1 MLGALRATRL
11 RLTAAVVA
19 LDSQRVRPQLRLAQG
34 EGTTSDSVLDVIG
47 TQGDR
52 PLPKHQRHGQGFG
65 LDPAM
70 DAPLLSRPSRSTSQ
84 QRRIDATARNLSVNR
99 GTIGS
104 LLRIGCIP
112 PEIKALRDRIESVT
126 QAGRDPRAAPRA
138 GSPAYTVLW
147 RSSTL
152 TSSID
157 TSASS
162 SSRAEEFLGQ
172 WPSIG
177 TCQQQWLIGLS
188 PLLGSTPS
196 TPPAPP
202 MAG

>member
-34 EGTTSDSVLDVIG
+34 DGTTSDSVLDVIG

-112 PEIKALRDRIESVT
+112 PEIKALRDRIESGH
-126 QAGRDPRAAPRA
+126 AGWA
-138 GSPAYTVLW
+138 GSPC
-147 RSSTL
+147 S
-152 TSSID
+152 
-157 TSASS
+157 SASRE
-162 SSRAEEFLGQ
+162 SRLHSAVA
-172 WPSIG
+172 
-177 TCQQQWLIGLS
+177 QQHAYILD
-188 PLLGSTPS
+188 
-196 TPPAPP
+196 
-202 MAG
+202 